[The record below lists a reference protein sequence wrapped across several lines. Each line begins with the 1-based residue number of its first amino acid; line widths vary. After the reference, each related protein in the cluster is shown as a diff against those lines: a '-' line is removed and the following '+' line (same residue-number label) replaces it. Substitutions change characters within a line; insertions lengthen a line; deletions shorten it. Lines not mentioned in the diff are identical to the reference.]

1 MTEQHAAGIVVVR
14 GGALGDVLLGVPAL
28 QALRRHFRGQR
39 LHLVAPQPQAALVV
53 AVGAADSATGLDDTA
68 LVPLFL
74 EGRPLDRVPAA
85 LRGPGLA
92 VVWLHGANVIAANLA
107 RLGAG
112 RVLSGRA
119 LPDPEGDVHAADWL
133 LSTLAPLG
141 VPAAPGWDAAPW
153 LALPETAREWATRWR
168 TAAAGDGPF
177 LVLHVGSGA
186 ARKNWPA
193 ASWAAAVRDVQARS
207 GLVLVLVAGPADDQP
222 LAAFQAAAAA
232 RSRQPARPDLVLRTP
247 DLSRLGAVL
256 QQAAVYLGNDSGV
269 THLAAALGTP
279 TVAVFGASDPKLWR
293 PRGPRVR
300 VLGAPGAWPEPD
312 AVAAAARLLV
322 AGGPYAAGDA

>member
-1 MTEQHAAGIVVVR
+1 VESAAGIVVVR

-28 QALRRHFRGQR
+28 RALRRHFRGQR

-53 AVGAADSATGLDDTA
+53 AGGAADSATGLDDTA

-74 EGRPLDRVPAA
+74 EGRPLDRVPRPLHA
-85 LRGPGLA
+85 PGLA
-92 VVWLHGANVIAANLA
+92 VVWLHGANVIAGNLA

-112 RVLSGRA
+112 RVLSSRA

-141 VPAAPGWDAAPW
+141 VPADSGWDAAPW
-153 LALPETAREWATRWR
+153 LSLPDGAREWADRWQ
-168 TAAAGDGPF
+168 AGMAGEGPF
-177 LVLHVGSGA
+177 LALHPGSGA
-186 ARKNWPA
+186 ARKNWPG
-193 ASWAAAVRDVQARS
+193 ASWARAVRAYQARTR
-207 GLVLVLVAGPADDQP
+207 LTLVLVAGPADDRP
-222 LAAFQAAAAA
+222 LAAFQDAAAALA
-232 RSRQPARPDLVLRTP
+232 WQPARPDVVLRTP
-247 DLSRLGAVL
+247 DLSQLGAVL
-256 QQAAVYLGNDSGV
+256 ARAAVYFGNDSGV
-269 THLAAALGTP
+269 THLAAAVGAP

-312 AVAAAARLLV
+312 AVLAAATAL
-322 AGGPYAAGDA
+322 AGGRA